1 LIEEKKPKKKK
12 SDKKV
17 TEAVPEPQPEPEPGR
32 SPVLLSL
39 PCPSSESYSFL
50 CRAQEKKEVKERLTR
65 AID

>member
-39 PCPSSESYSFL
+39 PCELRILFL